1 MEIII
6 NTALIRELRR
16 QKSWSQEQLASI
28 AGLSLRTVQR
38 IEKEGIC
45 SLESS
50 QAIASAFELDAASLQ
65 IDTVKELGD
74 RGVRK
79 GRFWGMLGS
88 TAGAICAYSAIT
100 YSLISGN
107 ITSLQAGVSYGAIGL
122 FCGLTYLAIAVL
134 SDYFRKN
141 RIGYE

>member
-1 MEIII
+1 
-6 NTALIRELRR
+6 
-16 QKSWSQEQLASI
+16 
-28 AGLSLRTVQR
+28 
-38 IEKEGIC
+38 
-45 SLESS
+45 
-50 QAIASAFELDAASLQ
+50 
-65 IDTVKELGD
+65 
-74 RGVRK
+74 
-79 GRFWGMLGS
+79 MLGS